1 VEDEVRQVWVEG
13 IDARRSEMAGAAAM
27 AAQLAR
33 AREEREKEEG
43 KGTRRQEGISEAGIR

>member
-1 VEDEVRQVWVEG
+1 MEDEARQVWVEG

-43 KGTRRQEGISEAGIR
+43 KGTRRQEGISETGIM

>member
-1 VEDEVRQVWVEG
+1 MWVEG

-33 AREEREKEEG
+33 AREEREEEEG
-43 KGTRRQEGISEAGIR
+43 KETRRQEGISGNNTCSKW